1 LKSEGSEV
9 QVALSVEL
17 KYARTREEQASIDDD
32 TKISK
37 DVKEMTVMDTDG
49 SGHELTQNVNAIRNV
64 RASAAKIE
72 KTTNKMAI
80 VSEIL

>member
-1 LKSEGSEV
+1 
-9 QVALSVEL
+9 VEL

-64 RASAAKIE
+64 RASAAKID